1 MNDMKKMI
9 KQFHQTKDDYQKEKI
24 KKNTL
29 ETMQGDIEQIL
40 KEKYPEYSEK
50 HKDDLMCEGY
60 MAVLESLETVSP
72 DLEEKEIVRQTK
84 EKIECNMQGYIEAF
98 VD

>member
-1 MNDMKKMI
+1 MI
-9 KQFHQTKDDYQKEKI
+9 IRKRKS

-29 ETMQGDIEQIL
+29 ETMQGDIEKIL

>member
-29 ETMQGDIEQIL
+29 ETMQGDIEKIL

-84 EKIECNMQGYIEAF
+84 EKIECNMRNYVEAF
-98 VD
+98 VN

>member
-29 ETMQGDIEQIL
+29 ETMQGDIEKIL

-50 HKDDLMCEGY
+50 HKYD
-60 MAVLESLETVSP
+60 S
-72 DLEEKEIVRQTK
+72 
-84 EKIECNMQGYIEAF
+84 F
-98 VD
+98 

>member
-1 MNDMKKMI
+1 MNV
-9 KQFHQTKDDYQKEKI
+9 FRKD
-24 KKNTL
+24 TL
-29 ETMQGDIEQIL
+29 ETMQDDIEKIL

-72 DLEEKEIVRQTK
+72 DLEEKEIARQTK
-84 EKIECNMQGYIEAF
+84 EKIECNMRNYVEAF
-98 VD
+98 VN